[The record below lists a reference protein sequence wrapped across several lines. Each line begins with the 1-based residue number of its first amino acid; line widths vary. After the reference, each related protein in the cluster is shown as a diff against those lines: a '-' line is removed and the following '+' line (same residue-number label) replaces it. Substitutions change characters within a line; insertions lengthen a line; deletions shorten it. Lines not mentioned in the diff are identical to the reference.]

1 MDIDIK
7 DINKILETYEN
18 IPLRESKSAQQN
30 AIDDI
35 KDMLDILEKDVNG
48 KLDGSE
54 KYRLEYKKYEWYNS
68 ICLIKKYLEQKKN

>member
-1 MDIDIK
+1 MEIDIK
-7 DINKILETYEN
+7 DINKILETYQN
-18 IPLRESKSAQQN
+18 IPLRENKSAKQN

-54 KYRLEYKKYEWYNS
+54 KYRLEYKKDEWYDS
-68 ICLIKKYLEQKKN
+68 IFLIKKYLEQKKN